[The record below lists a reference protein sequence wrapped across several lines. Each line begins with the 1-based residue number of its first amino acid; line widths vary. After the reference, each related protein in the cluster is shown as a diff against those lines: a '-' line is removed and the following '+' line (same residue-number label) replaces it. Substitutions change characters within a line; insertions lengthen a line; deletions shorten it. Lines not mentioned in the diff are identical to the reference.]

1 MFPCE
6 FCKIRKKTYFAEHHQ
21 KTASDY
27 SSINI
32 IGNEGENWQVKLIEM
47 IFYDIKTMYRF
58 EPKCNLLRSTL
69 QAKQQVSE
77 AVVCRVLKILKTP
90 QENICV

>member
-1 MFPCE
+1 
-6 FCKIRKKTYFAEHHQ
+6 
-21 KTASDY
+21 
-27 SSINI
+27 
-32 IGNEGENWQVKLIEM
+32 M

-90 QENICV
+90 QENICVWVYWTATLLKGDLNTGVFLWNLQNLRKHLFL